1 MAFLGSLP
9 KHFGC
14 KTQQPVSV
22 EELVNSQTMFT
33 HNTPKGKY
41 TIYII
46 NNNDDDNNNYHH
58 NNDDNKINQDHNN
71 KHIYENQLLRMI
83 MINNIKVLQGALK
96 YPF

>member
-1 MAFLGSLP
+1 MIFLGSLP

-14 KTQQPVSV
+14 KSAATSICRKTSKYSADVYS
-22 EELVNSQTMFT
+22 

-58 NNDDNKINQDHNN
+58 NNDDDKINQDHNN
-71 KHIYENQLLRMI
+71 KHIYENQILRMI
-83 MINNIKVLQGALK
+83 MINK
-96 YPF
+96 